1 MDGDNSGQKAALRI
15 AESLLPHVKEN
26 NQIGFVTLSKGMDPD
41 DYIRE
46 KGKESFQD
54 LLSKKIIYTG
64 IYLENLFKQ
73 P

>member
-1 MDGDNSGQKAALRI
+1 MVITVDKKQLCI

-46 KGKESFQD
+46 KGKKAF
-54 LLSKKIIYTG
+54 KIF
-64 IYLENLFKQ
+64 YLANCPYRNLFGKFI
-73 P
+73 